1 MYTTLT
7 TIPEATAVETLQ
19 GQFSGY
25 GSTSTII
32 ARFLDRMG
40 LKEPLQDWSNE
51 TVERVVNA
59 FVDEKFP
66 TVIALNKIDH
76 PDADKVR
83 LIPSPFAYTFAY
95 TAQIVY

>member
-1 MYTTLT
+1 M
-7 TIPEATAVETLQ
+7 
-19 GQFSGY
+19 
-25 GSTSTII
+25 
-32 ARFLDRMG
+32 ARCLDR
-40 LKEPLQDWSNE
+40 LAIKEALQDWSDE

-83 LIPSPFAYTFAY
+83 RFGFMF
-95 TAQIVY
+95 